1 VYGHLV
7 SLRNGILAAPDVRR
21 PFGRVCATL
30 VALAAF
36 ALPAGAHART
46 TTASADGRPNVLVV
60 MTDDMS
66 RDDLKKLPNVK
77 RLLADQGTTFTN
89 AVDSFPLCC
98 PARATFITGQY
109 AHNHKVIANFYP
121 YGWYGMKNRQNVLPV
136 WLRKSGYRTA
146 LIGKWLNGYGAKDAH
161 GEVPAG
167 FDIWRGLLDASA
179 YDYFNFVMNVDG
191 LLKSWG
197 DGDFARKLVEFAEI
211 EVIPNPSG
219 LAGVFAKLTE
229 IFGPGPYKYWGTT
242 KTADYS
248 PDVTGKVTEDIL
260 RKEKSSKK
268 PFFVWWAPAAAHRED
283 IATTLMGR
291 PGPDPRPAPRYAA
304 RSKMYKLPKGPNFN
318 EADISDKPLSLR
330 KAAAEPLTQGQL
342 DQLQLDYEGRIGSL
356 LAVDDHVKT
365 MVDVLKATKQLD
377 NTMIVFVSD
386 NGWLQGEHRINGDKF
401 LPYENSLQVPLIIRG
416 PGVRKGVKVT
426 NQVSNIDFA
435 PTLVDVANAKPG
447 RVMDGVSLLPMLTKA
462 VKQTDS
468 IVQIEAP
475 APLFDAEVPINAWD
489 RPYKGVRTTRYTYAY
504 YIEAGDEELYDRH
517 KDPAQLHNVAAD
529 PAYAAIKARLVS
541 RMNKLDSCAGK
552 TCRVA
557 P

>member
-1 VYGHLV
+1 V
-7 SLRNGILAAPDVRR
+7 SLRNGFPAAPHQPGRR
-21 PFGRVCATL
+21 HLGRIAAA
-30 VALAAF
+30 VAALSLL

-46 TTASADGRPNVLVV
+46 TAAAKDGRPNVLVV

-66 RDDLKKLPNVK
+66 RDDLTKLPNVK

-109 AHNHKVIANFYP
+109 AHNHKVIANFWP
-121 YGWYGMKNRQNVLPV
+121 YGWYGMRGRANILPR
-136 WLRKSGYRTA
+136 WLQKAGYSTS
-146 LIGKWLNGYGAKDAH
+146 LVGKWLNGYGAKDAH

-167 FDIWRGLLDASA
+167 FDNWRGLLDASA

-191 LLKSWG
+191 VLKSWG

-219 LAGVFAKLTE
+219 LQGVFAKLTE
-229 IFGPGPYKYWGTT
+229 LFGPPPYKYWGTE
-242 KTADYS
+242 KASDYS
-248 PDVTGKVTEDIL
+248 PDVTGKVTEDLL
-260 RKEKSSKK
+260 RKERTSKK
-268 PFFVWWAPAAAHRED
+268 PFFVWWAPAASHRED
-283 IATTLMGR
+283 VATTLMAR

-304 RSKMYKLPKGPNFN
+304 RSKLFKLPMDSPNFN

-330 KAAAEPLTQGQL
+330 KAAANPLTQAQI
-342 DQLQLDYEGRIGSL
+342 DQLQLDYQGRIGSL
-356 LAVDDHVKT
+356 LAVDDHVKK
-365 MVDVLKATKQLD
+365 MVDLLKATKQLD

-386 NGWLQGEHRINGDKF
+386 NGWLQGEHRIDGDKF
-401 LPYENSLQVPLIIRG
+401 LPYENSVQVPLIIRG
-416 PGVRKGVKVT
+416 PGVRKGVKVA

-435 PTLVDVANAKPG
+435 PTIVDVAKAKAG
-447 RVMDGVSLLPMLTKA
+447 RTMDGVSLKPMLTKA
-462 VKQTDS
+462 VKPADS

-475 APLFDAEVPINAWD
+475 APLFEADVPVNAWD

-504 YIEAGDEELYDRH
+504 YTEAGDEELYDRRT
-517 KDPAQLHNVAAD
+517 DPAQLKNVAND
-529 PAYAAIKARLVS
+529 PAYATIKARLVAKM
-541 RMNKLDSCAGK
+541 RELDTCKGK